1 MLLVLCMIFAMV
13 PSFAMASEGA
23 EPGFTTELDP
33 VGNTQEEN
41 LETLVATYEATF
53 WTGEAADQPVNCAT
67 LKEALE
73 MLNKDGRTRT
83 GKEVVTLLKSVD
95 IANRAGVYFND
106 GSGTSA
112 TYAIYV
118 MQGGFTLDLGG
129 YTIRTSAGFMQTY
142 NTDGA
147 KALYKTFTTDALK
160 TVTVKNGTVMT
171 SVEGI
176 DANQSASDKAGRAT
190 INHQAGNLTFENIK
204 LLGSYQNNILMN
216 PSEDGVYG
224 TFNVI
229 NCELFAPG
237 ADSNAS
243 VINVNKNNTVNIVDS
258 KIGMQGKDGVV
269 KFADTATVNI
279 SGDTTVYYYGEGCF
293 TGSPVL
299 PTGKVGVVGTGSYT
313 TTTGLVLTDAKTWTV
328 GDAAAGT
335 LAAGFTADGASE
347 VKYYFDTELTE
358 DNTADKIYTTAEKAF
373 AAALTAWKTAKKGT
387 VNLYVDITATNRSL
401 YPDGDDH
408 AGMINLGSDEE
419 LVLNV
424 ADGVKITHAD
434 TVVNNAQETKS
445 LYVAS
450 ITGSG
455 KLTVNG
461 GSFDWSNANFIQ
473 IGGTSDQS
481 FTGSITLNN
490 VNATITKGKHL
501 INNYGMGGSITI
513 NGGEIVVYNLNSD
526 NAFFGSGLIVTIT
539 HTNALDSATVYSITG
554 GAKLTTMQYYALR
567 VGTASKVYVDDATVI
582 SQYQSSGAAGPEGV
596 YYIAAGAKAGTGT
609 GTSANYALKPVCLYP
624 MSDSTKVSDIEI
636 VTQSGEFT
644 APGAAAPKSTTTVT
658 VTPKTEAEAS
668 YTTVGG
674 QTTEYATF
682 AEAALAMKA
691 AGGGT
696 VKLLKDAEHTVVS
709 GDGLCTTT
717 AYAISTTDISWT
729 LDLNGHTLKV
739 DQGAVRIYGT
749 CDFKVISSASEPGT
763 LITGNTSDTRNG
775 FTVEDASASIT
786 LENVRVYA
794 DGNVVRKSV
803 ASAQGIKQYVKN
815 SVLYSGK
822 AAAFTTTGDST
833 IVLENSILAA
843 SGSAATLS
851 AAYITVDADTQVF
864 HVPEKN
870 ATNVAAVV
878 TTDPAGLQSKTTENE
893 TFAASTYFTGM
904 ADATGMK
911 KTVWAAEQMPAG
923 TVASFTGADGVRHL
937 YGVKETSGTYEL
949 TVDGVVDAT
958 TYAATFSDEKTATMY
973 AFGLALIDANAA
985 KHNGALTLYA
995 DVTVDITRNGQGGGV
1010 LKSHNSNTYTFI
1022 YPEGE
1027 CDFVINLNG
1036 HTLTGESESTET
1048 KIYLFYLN
1056 HQANITINGGMDG
1069 VEGTDSNGN
1078 KIVGGGSGKIV
1089 YHNYLIRKYNG
1100 TGSMTLNGVDLI
1112 TTNSSAAVVELRNG
1126 KRTGSMNFNG
1136 GSATFKYLSVC
1147 QSDKSSMAGSTFTIG
1162 LDKGFVFNGNAV
1174 YAGQMYTGEM
1184 LYPYDCTIYTNHSS
1198 DASVTDYHKE
1208 TYIVR
1213 WFDSA
1218 TDTSS
1223 SSSTTSDLRCLESI
1237 NVTHTAT
1244 KETEKVKHVFTRG
1257 NPVATYQADESA
1269 APVTYYS
1276 WAEAKTAAKA
1286 GGIVTLLDDVDYT
1299 SANDYFLDIAVA
1311 KDLTLDMNGH
1321 TVESTK
1327 GIVAYNFSNKNTN
1340 TETVD
1345 CVLKVKNG
1353 TIITSAV
1360 SLNQKRG
1367 IMQLEGVKII
1377 QTTANNPTVE
1387 LGTQVQNSDIKID
1400 VPATGEG
1407 SYIRNSEIYAANN
1420 WHAVILS
1427 NAGAGN
1433 KPHLTVENSIIATAD
1448 DNNSGYAIGVRYKSH
1463 YTGLIVDLKGVNKFY
1478 TYNTVTEMAP
1488 SANITFT
1495 GMPVS
1500 AMKSGQKYT
1509 FSGAD
1514 GYSAE
1519 NLNMWETTYT
1529 GGFTYTTAAGE
1540 STWYA
1545 ELGTNSGLDKENGT
1559 IDSAYEAL
1567 YNDPNGGGTITFFE
1581 SVFYGDKAKYG
1592 DTEEI
1597 TLADGTKE
1605 MAKVDSTFVDK
1616 NVNNGYV
1623 SLLSTRDFTFDL
1635 NGHGMF
1641 MCDEAISTPN
1651 YGAVLLGFSSSHERT
1666 NKIEMKNGTVV
1677 WAGSKRPFCLG
1688 TGSTKDTSYTLT
1700 MTDIFYENKG
1710 VSGASGNEAF
1720 YVQDKSTVIL
1730 DGGYYKD
1737 SGDTSNTDGDGIVC
1751 VNDQDRAATVIL
1763 RNGVVLESCRNA
1775 AISLKGDDDVLKIE
1789 SDLGATI
1796 KQAKKA
1802 DTAADMVAG
1811 SGSVNIGT
1819 LTFLAPKET
1828 SAPYKHEVKLVSEVA
1843 YYFAPNADT
1852 SDLTKGT
1859 GYDSFKGA
1867 FAKAMQDGGTV
1878 KLIKDIDLFSEYA
1891 VTELPLKLVDGT
1903 KPITIDLNE
1912 FSIYCS
1918 KNMAPDGKNTT
1929 TGWKNFIYL
1938 YGDAS
1943 LAIKN
1948 GTFKW
1953 SGSTVL
1959 SAYYD
1964 SENSKQWTGKIELTD
1979 VDFANVYAGKCIAL
1993 YSAAG
1998 EVIVSGGSIMSRN
2011 APFTTTAKDA
2021 DNTTKVTLKDGAV
2034 IETYSAYAAYN
2045 PDTNTGTECFAFRMA
2060 ETAPYESKMTIS
2072 LEDVVIWSQNP
2083 NKGKITTPGFEDQ
2096 LKLAPGAEFFIS
2108 ASATEKTFEYMGYA
2122 DGRKGNVYM
2131 HSASVAVAEYTD
2143 GAGVTTKHP
2152 DLYSAFQASVAYYET
2167 LTGATNTT
2175 DVGTV
2180 KLISDVVIDEG
2191 TPMGT
2196 YGFGVNL
2203 GGGLTFDL
2211 NGHKV
2216 STADGFTLDRT
2227 FFILTTR
2234 DTDLRIKNGS
2244 VDMHTTSDFVRL
2256 GNSSSSPVAN
2266 VIFEN
2271 MYIDIH
2277 GDGDMVESLSS
2288 NASVTFD
2295 GGHYKTHSAAAS
2307 KTYVI
2312 RTSKQGSTATTL
2324 QIYVKGG
2331 AILEQYGFHGYVLSF
2346 CNTKTQ
2352 QTHIYSGAF
2361 TSYGGYIYSS
2371 GQLQATAVM
2380 YDADGNPITVTPT
2393 GTQTYQAAFMTH
2405 WQRKVVT
2412 PSIYLEDTNPDYHA
2426 SSNLYCYN
2434 MEPGTAEQQADSVVK
2449 SEATGLYYNV
2459 NDLLNYMDWMTADDT
2474 LTAVA
2479 DVDMSKSNA
2488 AVSGIDATLAPTM
2501 ALTLELGGFTFTG
2514 DITSAEALAVNG
2526 GIVSG
2531 DVSADSGIT
2540 VEDTT
2545 IGGDLTVN
2553 GGEMSLTNTN
2563 VRGDLAVNAAGA
2575 HLISGG
2581 TIAAAAPV
2589 QLAKDAV
2596 LTVADNATI
2605 DGSNGAAAQGE
2616 GAIIFKE
2623 AVVKFATGTEPYGTM
2638 ITEGFCTDSDNG
2650 TVTTRTYTK
2659 AGDVVQG
2666 TNVAMLVENE
2676 TYFATIKEAHDA
2688 ASKLTHETV
2697 LLVADTTEPAFTI
2710 DREIVIDLGGFKAF
2724 TEITA
2729 ASEGVLISNGTL
2741 ATANGDAVTVT
2752 DGDTTLSEVTVSAT
2766 GSALVVN
2773 GANAAANV
2781 YASKLTGDTNID
2793 DTGYAIDVQA
2803 AANVFVSE
2811 TTILSGAVNHAGIAV
2826 GANVAYEVVTVES
2839 GDIYIPKA
2847 YYEATRQWAEGQ
2859 EKITCLVNTVSRYA
2873 YDMTF
2878 ENDADGTS
2886 SRNSFYVAS
2895 AAAPAAMIGKVGY
2908 ATLKEAIDAAK
2919 QMNDAEIVLM
2929 RDIHIDDEYADTI
2942 NYANTTSVYLI
2953 TLNKAMTIDFNG
2965 FTVYGARGGRYQLF
2979 NVTGGATVRM
2989 KNGTIDNRFPEAATN
3004 SAKGDYTIANNA
3016 NLYLDDMNIY
3026 AWMYCINSSTSNSTA
3041 KFYINGGTFVSD
3053 SRWAA
3058 FSNTPNKR
3066 TNPEWFVT
3074 GGAKFISMASD
3085 TSSTYVAGVTSQ
3097 YTGFCIDD
3105 AYIYY
3110 NASADAT
3117 KLANA
3122 LPKDAPYEQLALP
3135 EGANGVE
3142 QTGHMAVDENG
3153 NKIASL
3159 LATYT
3164 EMYNGESFTV
3174 NYYGVGNV
3182 AKIADTEYAS
3192 LDAAL
3197 TAAAADNAT
3206 DPVVLLKD
3214 VTVNNNVEIPAGE
3227 TLNLNGKKVTFTT
3240 VGFMTIIGAM
3250 NTNGGT
3256 IESEGNVSIAAG
3268 ATIDGYAYRN
3278 AALLNTKLNLQAVSL
3293 SLNDY
3298 VDINLKYSETD
3309 TASFN
3314 GAVVNVDG
3322 TAVNLAKTAN
3332 GYNVYKIENLTAA
3345 DYAAAKWVIMEAN
3358 AGNDAC
3364 VGLPVKVSVLEYA
3377 KKVVAANDYG
3387 IASDLG
3393 MTMTALMDYAGSAI
3407 DNAVHTDI
3415 ADFGTAMSTDNG
3427 VLSVAGDF
3435 TNGYALKVTSTTA
3448 GTVTVAHTDVY
3459 GKQFTQNFT
3468 VTAGETVT
3476 YTMMHVADA
3485 KQTVTVTLTVDGV
3498 EASKLETTLA
3508 SAASGADKA
3517 IVVSNL
3523 AEKFFTG
3530 K

>member
-1 MLLVLCMIFAMV
+1 M
-13 PSFAMASEGA
+13 
-23 EPGFTTELDP
+23 
-33 VGNTQEEN
+33 
-41 LETLVATYEATF
+41 
-53 WTGEAADQPVNCAT
+53 
-67 LKEALE
+67 
-73 MLNKDGRTRT
+73 
-83 GKEVVTLLKSVD
+83 
-95 IANRAGVYFND
+95 
-106 GSGTSA
+106 
-112 TYAIYV
+112 
-118 MQGGFTLDLGG
+118 
-129 YTIRTSAGFMQTY
+129 
-142 NTDGA
+142 
-147 KALYKTFTTDALK
+147 
-160 TVTVKNGTVMT
+160 
-171 SVEGI
+171 
-176 DANQSASDKAGRAT
+176 
-190 INHQAGNLTFENIK
+190 
-204 LLGSYQNNILMN
+204 
-216 PSEDGVYG
+216 
-224 TFNVI
+224 
-229 NCELFAPG
+229 
-237 ADSNAS
+237 
-243 VINVNKNNTVNIVDS
+243 
-258 KIGMQGKDGVV
+258 
-269 KFADTATVNI
+269 
-279 SGDTTVYYYGEGCF
+279 
-293 TGSPVL
+293 
-299 PTGKVGVVGTGSYT
+299 
-313 TTTGLVLTDAKTWTV
+313 
-328 GDAAAGT
+328 
-335 LAAGFTADGASE
+335 
-347 VKYYFDTELTE
+347 
-358 DNTADKIYTTAEKAF
+358 
-373 AAALTAWKTAKKGT
+373 
-387 VNLYVDITATNRSL
+387 
-401 YPDGDDH
+401 
-408 AGMINLGSDEE
+408 
-419 LVLNV
+419 
-424 ADGVKITHAD
+424 
-434 TVVNNAQETKS
+434 
-445 LYVAS
+445 
-450 ITGSG
+450 
-455 KLTVNG
+455 
-461 GSFDWSNANFIQ
+461 
-473 IGGTSDQS
+473 
-481 FTGSITLNN
+481 
-490 VNATITKGKHL
+490 
-501 INNYGMGGSITI
+501 
-513 NGGEIVVYNLNSD
+513 
-526 NAFFGSGLIVTIT
+526 
-539 HTNALDSATVYSITG
+539 
-554 GAKLTTMQYYALR
+554 
-567 VGTASKVYVDDATVI
+567 
-582 SQYQSSGAAGPEGV
+582 
-596 YYIAAGAKAGTGT
+596 
-609 GTSANYALKPVCLYP
+609 
-624 MSDSTKVSDIEI
+624 
-636 VTQSGEFT
+636 
-644 APGAAAPKSTTTVT
+644 
-658 VTPKTEAEAS
+658 
-668 YTTVGG
+668 
-674 QTTEYATF
+674 
-682 AEAALAMKA
+682 
-691 AGGGT
+691 
-696 VKLLKDAEHTVVS
+696 
-709 GDGLCTTT
+709 
-717 AYAISTTDISWT
+717 
-729 LDLNGHTLKV
+729 
-739 DQGAVRIYGT
+739 
-749 CDFKVISSASEPGT
+749 
-763 LITGNTSDTRNG
+763 ITGNTSNTRNS

-803 ASAQGIKQYVKN
+803 ASAQGITQYVKN

-822 AAAFTTTGDST
+822 AAAFTTTENST
-833 IVLENSILAA
+833 VVLENSILAA
-843 SGSAATLS
+843 SGAAATLS

-878 TTDPAGLQSKTTENE
+878 TTDPDGLQAKTTENE

-937 YGVKETSGTYEL
+937 YGVKETSGIYEL

-958 TYAATFSDEKTATMY
+958 TYAASYTDKTRATGFAM
-973 AFGLALIDANAA
+973 GLAMMAA
-985 KHNGALTLYA
+985 KDNDCIGTITLYT
-995 DVTVDITRNGQGGGV
+995 DVTLNNGNNGDLGGV
-1010 LKSHNSNTYTFI
+1010 YGTNGGTSSAIMSTPKDADIVL
-1022 YPEGE
+1022 
-1027 CDFVINLNG
+1027 NLND
-1036 HTLTGESESTET
+1036 HTLTLADLDNKGSLMKLSYVNQNT
-1048 KIYLFYLN
+1048 KF
-1056 HQANITINGGMDG
+1056 TINGGMDG

-1078 KIVGGGSGKIV
+1078 TIVGGGTGKIV
-1089 YHNYLIRKYNG
+1089 SNTTVFWLYNG
-1100 TGSMTLNGVDLI
+1100 ENHTTFNGVDI
-1112 TTNSSAAVVELRNG
+1112 DAVNAVALRNA
-1126 KRTGSMNFNG
+1126 KRTGTVNFNG
-1136 GSATFKYLSVC
+1136 GHFVGTQVTGV
-1147 QSDKSSMAGSTFTIG
+1147 QTGTSSEGSTMAVNVGQGFTADCDG
-1162 LDKGFVFNGNAV
+1162 V
-1174 YAGQMYTGEM
+1174 YAFRLAVETES
-1184 LYPYDCTIYTNHSS
+1184 LNITDAVITTNISTAAVS
-1198 DASVTDYHKE
+1198 DYAVE
-1208 TYIVR
+1208 NYIVR
-1213 WFDSA
+1213 FWGSGSSKGYNQPVRWNA
-1218 TDTSS
+1218 TN
-1223 SSSTTSDLRCLESI
+1223 
-1237 NVTHTAT
+1237 NVTHTVAEDAANSNIIHT
-1244 KETEKVKHVFTRG
+1244 FTRG
-1257 NPVATYQADESA
+1257 SAVATYQADESA
-1269 APVTYYS
+1269 TPVTYYS

-1367 IMQLEGVKII
+1367 IMQLDGVKII

-1509 FSGAD
+1509 FSGAE

-1540 STWYA
+1540 TTWYA
-1545 ELGTNSGLDKENGT
+1545 ELGSNTARDDT
-1559 IDSAYEAL
+1559 VDSAYEAL
-1567 YNDPNGGGTITFFE
+1567 YNDSIGGGTITFFE
-1581 SVFYGDKAKYG
+1581 SVFYGDKATYG
-1592 DTEEI
+1592 SSVEV

-1605 MAKVDSTFVDK
+1605 MAKVDSIFVDK
-1616 NVNNGYV
+1616 NVSNGYV
-1623 SLLSTRDFTFDL
+1623 SLLSSRDFTFDL

-1651 YGAVLLGFSSSHERT
+1651 YGAVLLGFSSSSERT

-1720 YVQDKSTVIL
+1720 YVQDRSTVIL

-1737 SGDTSNTDGDGIVC
+1737 SGDTSNTDGDGIIC
-1751 VNDQDRAATVIL
+1751 VNDQDRAAIVIL

-1775 AISLKGDDDVLKIE
+1775 AISMKGDDDVLKVE
-1789 SDLGATI
+1789 SDLGATVR
-1796 KQAKKA
+1796 QAKKA
-1802 DTAADMVAG
+1802 DAAADMIAG
-1811 SGSVNIGT
+1811 SGSVEIGD

-1828 SAPYKHEVKLVSEVA
+1828 SAPYKHEIKKVYEVA
-1843 YYFAPNADT
+1843 YYFAPGADT
-1852 SDLTKGT
+1852 DDLTKGT
-1859 GYDSFKGA
+1859 GYASLEDAIAAS
-1867 FAKAMQDGGTV
+1867 QDAAATPGGTV
-1878 KLIKDIDLFSEYA
+1878 KLIKDIDYTTNADLITLDSNSKTFTLDLGGFTLSNA
-1891 VTELPLKLVDGT
+1891 FANRLKKCVSLEG
-1903 KPITIDLNE
+1903 N
-1912 FSIYCS
+1912 
-1918 KNMAPDGKNTT
+1918 
-1929 TGWKNFIYL
+1929 
-1938 YGDAS
+1938 AS
-1943 LAIKN
+1943 LTVKN
-1948 GTFKW
+1948 GTVNWIGGGKNASNSTVGVNVISTSTDW
-1953 SGSTVL
+1953 SGTLLVENVDITNHCVGKVIGISGTGTVTL
-1959 SAYYD
+1959 D
-1964 SENSKQWTGKIELTD
+1964 
-1979 VDFANVYAGKCIAL
+1979 
-1993 YSAAG
+1993 
-1998 EVIVSGGSIMSRN
+1998 GGSVTSNN
-2011 APFTTTAKDA
+2011 APLNITKPANNTVGHATLNLIGGVNIRGGFVTTAKNSEGSSIRVSTSILPENAPVINIEDA
-2021 DNTTKVTLKDGAV
+2021 VFWNL
-2034 IETYSAYAAYN
+2034 YN
-2045 PDTNTGTECFAFRMA
+2045 
-2060 ETAPYESKMTIS
+2060 
-2072 LEDVVIWSQNP
+2072 
-2083 NKGKITTPGFEDQ
+2083 NKGDLFEIASTLATPNYTVN
-2096 LKLAPGAEFFIS
+2096 LTPGAEFFVS
-2108 ASATEKTFEYMGYA
+2108 SDTTDVTFKNVSSSGTSLSDKTEAM
-2122 DGRKGNVYM
+2122 YM
-2131 HSASVAVAEYTD
+2131 HSVGTAVAEYTD
-2143 GAGVTTKHP
+2143 GAGVTTKYP
-2152 DLYSAFQASVAYYET
+2152 DLYSASQAMIAYYT
-2167 LTGATNTT
+2167 AQQGANKATN
-2175 DVGTV
+2175 VGTI
-2180 KLISDVVIDEG
+2180 KLMADIVIDEN

-2196 YGFGVNL
+2196 YGFFVNN
-2203 GGGLTFDL
+2203 GGTFTLDL
-2211 NGHKV
+2211 NGHTIA
-2216 STADGFTLDRT
+2216 TAEGYTLDRT
-2227 FFILTTR
+2227 FMILTTR
-2234 DTDLRIKNGS
+2234 DTNGTIQNGNIDITS
-2244 VDMHTTSDFVRL
+2244 TSDIFKI
-2256 GNSSSSPVAN
+2256 GNSTMEPDVDLTFKYVNAN
-2266 VIFEN
+2266 V
-2271 MYIDIH
+2271 
-2277 GDGDMVESLSS
+2277 DGGASIVHSQSG
-2288 NASVTFD
+2288 NADFTFD
-2295 GGHYKTHSAAAS
+2295 GGKYYVHSATAS
-2307 KTYVI
+2307 ASYVFKTTKNNAGVVLSNFYF
-2312 RTSKQGSTATTL
+2312 
-2324 QIYVKGG
+2324 KGG
-2331 AILEQYGFHGYVLSF
+2331 AEIVQGGWHGYVTGL
-2346 CNTKTQ
+2346 CTTKGKQ
-2352 QTHIYSGAF
+2352 VHIYDAAF
-2361 TSYGGYIYSS
+2361 SSYGSYIYSS
-2371 GQLQATAVM
+2371 SWLEPTAIM
-2380 YDADGNPITVTPT
+2380 YNKAGEPITIDAT
-2393 GTQTYQAAFMTH
+2393 GDAYKTAFMKYFTRETI
-2405 WQRKVVT
+2405 Q
-2412 PSIYLEDTNPDYHA
+2412 PSIYIDAGYTTSY
-2426 SSNLYCYN
+2426 NLFHYN
-2434 MEPGTAEQQADSVVK
+2434 VELGTADQQADSVAK
-2449 SEATGLYYNV
+2449 SEATGKYYNV
-2459 NDLLNYMDWMTADDT
+2459 DELVNYMGKLSGADT
-2474 LTAVA
+2474 ITAVA
-2479 DVDMSKSNA
+2479 DIDTTKTELGKI
-2488 AVSGIDATLAPTM
+2488 SGKAS
-2501 ALTLELGGFTFTG
+2501 ALTTDNAITYELGSYTLTA
-2514 DITSAEALAVNG
+2514 DVVANDTLTVNG
-2526 GIVSG
+2526 GTVNG
-2531 DVSADSGIT
+2531 DVTAASGMT
-2540 VEDTT
+2540 ATGTT

-2563 VRGDLAVNAAGA
+2563 VRGDLAVNAVGA

-2638 ITEGFCTDSDNG
+2638 ITEGFYTDSDNG

-2659 AGDVVQG
+2659 AGDPVQG

-2676 TYFATIKEAHDA
+2676 TYFATLKEAHDA
-2688 ASKLTHETV
+2688 ASKLTHETIM
-2697 LLVADTTEPAFTI
+2697 LVADTTEPAFTV
-2710 DREIVIDLGGFKAF
+2710 DREIVIDLGGFKAV
-2724 TEITA
+2724 TEITV
-2729 ASEGVLISNGTL
+2729 ASEGVYISNGTL

-2752 DGDTTLSEVTVSAT
+2752 DGDTTLTEVTVSAT

-2773 GANAAANV
+2773 GANAVANV
-2781 YASKLTGDTNID
+2781 YASKLTGDTNSD
-2793 DTGYAIDVQA
+2793 DVGYAIDVQA
-2803 AANVFVSE
+2803 AASVFVSE

-2826 GANVAYEVVTVES
+2826 AANVAYEVVTVES
-2839 GDIYIPKA
+2839 GEIYIPKA
-2847 YYEATRQWAEGQ
+2847 YYEATHQWAEGQ

-2873 YDMTF
+2873 YDMTV
-2878 ENDADGTS
+2878 ENAADGTNA
-2886 SRNSFYVAS
+2886 RNSFYVAS

-2908 ATLKEAIDAAK
+2908 ASLKEAIDAAK
-2919 QMNDAEIVLM
+2919 QMNNAEIVLM

-2965 FTVYGARGGRYQLF
+2965 FTIYGARGGRYQLF

-2989 KNGTIDNRFPEAATN
+2989 KNGTIDNRFPESASN

-3227 TLNLNGKKVTFTT
+3227 TLDLNGKKVTFTT
-3240 VGFMTIIGAM
+3240 VGFITGAM

-3415 ADFGTAMSTDNG
+3415 ADFSTAMSTDNG
-3427 VLSVAGDF
+3427 VLSVADDF

-3448 GTVTVAHTDVY
+3448 GTLTVAHTDVY

-3468 VTAGETVT
+3468 VAAGETVT

-3485 KQTVTVTLTVDGV
+3485 KQTVTVTLTVDGA

-3508 SAASGADKA
+3508 SAATGADKA